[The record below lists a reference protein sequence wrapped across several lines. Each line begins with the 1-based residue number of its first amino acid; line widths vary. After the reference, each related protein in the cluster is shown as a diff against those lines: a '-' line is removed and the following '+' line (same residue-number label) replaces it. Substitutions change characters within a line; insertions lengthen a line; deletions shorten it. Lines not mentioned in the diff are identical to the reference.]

1 MTVKPFKPLTLAR
14 SSPSVA
20 NLDGAADSPPPRKK
34 RRVVEDDNIEETPK
48 TSASVKPFKP
58 ASSFVPHRPVLA
70 AVQNGSQPP
79 TTDATGV
86 EAFYKVLW

>member
-14 SSPSVA
+14 ESPSIA

-34 RRVVEDDNIEETPK
+34 RRVIKEDDVEETTTK
-48 TSASVKPFKP
+48 SAPVKPFKP
-58 ASSFVPHRPVLA
+58 ASSFITHRPVLA
-70 AVQNGSQPP
+70 TVQNGSQPP
-79 TTDATGV
+79 SSEAAGV